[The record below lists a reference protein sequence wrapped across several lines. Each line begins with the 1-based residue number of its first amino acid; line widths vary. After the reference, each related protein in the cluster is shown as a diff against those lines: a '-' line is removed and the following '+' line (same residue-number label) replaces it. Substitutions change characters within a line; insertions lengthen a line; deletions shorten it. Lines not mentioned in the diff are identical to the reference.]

1 MIKRLLTL
9 FVTMACIQNASAIP
23 VTKIMSDCSIR
34 PNGPKSAAKVD
45 CLMTDD
51 HIMKLL
57 LRKDLNHLLLSDV
70 LDLMKSLQRE
80 FPEAIKLES
89 IGKTYQGR
97 DMPMIVLD
105 ARDYLLKTMGIKAE
119 DVHIQQKP
127 AILIPGAHHAR
138 ELTSI

>member
-1 MIKRLLTL
+1 
-9 FVTMACIQNASAIP
+9 
-23 VTKIMSDCSIR
+23 
-34 PNGPKSAAKVD
+34 
-45 CLMTDD
+45 MTDD

-127 AILIPGAHHAR
+127 AILITGAHHAR